1 MTHSFSETD
10 NCKSARAH
18 QEPGSLPEVAL
29 AAESVT
35 GTAASASSPFG
46 SACARQEPDSLSG
59 VVFALEG
66 MAGVTVLL
74 NGPTGC
80 KYYHAALSE
89 SQSIRTGGF
98 DPLDY
103 PINWYFGQ
111 SRVPSTYLD
120 NGDYVYGSERK
131 LEEALEYFRDA
142 PQTGLLCIVNAPGAA
157 LIGDDLAG
165 IAQRH
170 MGDRPF
176 LAVETPGF
184 SAGLCAGHEHA
195 ARALIDCLIPSE
207 PLSQDAQDFDSV
219 QTPHIPHEAEPLR
232 VNVLGMS
239 LYQRYYTGDV
249 LEIRELLESMGL
261 AVGCMLCAGS
271 SVEEVRDIP
280 RASLNVVVH
289 PELGVDT
296 ARYLQERFGT
306 PYYVCDGAPVGFAAT
321 ERFARD
327 IATITGADAQ
337 PVLENSRSMRKR
349 AFSSISGV
357 NVLTGLPK
365 GVTFGAEGS
374 YSQLYALTSFLVN
387 YLALVPVSLVASY
400 EQADYYREKLV
411 ELLEEFDCASALGTP
426 AVAAAPELFFGT
438 GGTIAQMRLAG
449 CEFSG
454 VETALPTLG
463 YLDVVPKTFLGLNGA
478 LRLVEVVLN
487 GLLF

>member
-1 MTHSFSETD
+1 MTRSFSEAGFD
-10 NCKSARAH
+10 GGACAR
-18 QEPGSLPEVAL
+18 QGSDSFSEVGFN
-29 AAESVT
+29 VN
-35 GTAASASSPFG
+35 
-46 SACARQEPDSLSG
+46 ACARQEPDSLSG
-59 VVFALEG
+59 AIFALEG
-66 MAGVTVLL
+66 VAGATVLL

-103 PINWYFGQ
+103 PVNWYFGQ
-111 SRVPSTYLD
+111 PRVPSTYLD

-131 LEEALEYFRDA
+131 LEEALAYFRDA

-157 LIGDDLAG
+157 LIGDDLEG
-165 IAQRH
+165 IARRH
-170 MGDRPF
+170 LGDRPF
-176 LAVETPGF
+176 LTMETPGF
-184 SAGLCAGHEHA
+184 SAGLCAGHE
-195 ARALIDCLIPSE
+195 RAVRTLVDCLIPPESL
-207 PLSQDAQDFDSV
+207 PQGARPSQA
-219 QTPHIPHEAEPLR
+219 PHSQAPQVVEPLR

-249 LEIRELLESMGL
+249 MEIRELIESMGL
-261 AVGCMLCAGS
+261 TVGCMLCAGS
-271 SVEEVRDIP
+271 PVEEVRALP

-289 PELGVDT
+289 PELGTET

-306 PYYVCDGAPVGFAAT
+306 PFYVCDGAPVGFAAT
-321 ERFARD
+321 ESFARD
-327 IATITGADAQ
+327 IADITGADAQ
-337 PVLENSRSMRKR
+337 PVLDRSRSLRKR
-349 AFSSISGV
+349 AYSSIAGLNS
-357 NVLTGLPK
+357 LTGLPK

-374 YSQLYALTSFLVN
+374 YSQLYALTNFLVN

-400 EQADYYREKLV
+400 DQADCYREKLV
-411 ELLEEFDCASALGTP
+411 KLLDGIGCVSALGTP
-426 AVAAAPELFFGT
+426 AAHAVPELFFGT
-438 GGTIAQMRLAG
+438 GDTIARLRLAG

-478 LRLVEVVLN
+478 LRLVEAVLN